1 MGSSNEVLPVF
12 DGSGFA
18 DWKIAVKNA
27 LREKA
32 LWRIVNK
39 EIGEPQQTDKE
50 KELWKCKLEQARG
63 IIGKALS
70 PNLNRRFVDIDNPI
84 ELWETLEK
92 DYKDADIAS
101 MFSIEE
107 KLMNLDP
114 FDFGKMSDY
123 FNEVTFLNAQLK
135 KIGAEYAKK
144 YFQLI
149 ATVQSKLPQPY
160 KVFKESRK
168 RVLQLNPNTPQQT
181 FDQFCKSVLDEE
193 VQLIKEGHIKK
204 NHAYTAKSKFFRNDG
219 KKNWKGN
226 NKF

>member
-12 DGSGFA
+12 DGSSFA

-39 EIGEPQQTDKE
+39 EIGEPQQIDKE

-84 ELWETLEK
+84 ELWENLEK

-114 FDFGKMSDY
+114 FDFEKDY
-123 FNEVTFLNAQLK
+123 FNEVNF
-135 KIGAEYAKK
+135 
-144 YFQLI
+144 
-149 ATVQSKLPQPY
+149 
-160 KVFKESRK
+160 
-168 RVLQLNPNTPQQT
+168 
-181 FDQFCKSVLDEE
+181 
-193 VQLIKEGHIKK
+193 
-204 NHAYTAKSKFFRNDG
+204 
-219 KKNWKGN
+219 
-226 NKF
+226 

>member
-114 FDFGKMSDY
+114 SDFGKMSDY

-144 YFQLI
+144 DFQLI
-149 ATVQSKLPQPY
+149 AMVESKLPQPY

-168 RVLQLNPNTPQQT
+168 RVLQLNPNTPS
-181 FDQFCKSVLDEE
+181 KL
-193 VQLIKEGHIKK
+193 LI
-204 NHAYTAKSKFFRNDG
+204 NFANLF
-219 KKNWKGN
+219 
-226 NKF
+226 

>member
-1 MGSSNEVLPVF
+1 MGSSNEVLPIF

-27 LREKA
+27 LREKD

-39 EIGEPQQTDKE
+39 EIGEPQNDRE

-70 PNLNRRFVDIDNPI
+70 PNLNRRFVDVDNPI
-84 ELWETLEK
+84 ELWENLEN

-101 MFSIEE
+101 MFRIEE
-107 KLMNLDP
+107 KLINLDP
-114 FDFGKMSDY
+114 FDFEKMFDY

-144 YFQLI
+144 DFQLI
-149 ATVQSKLPQPY
+149 AMVESKLAQPY

-204 NHAYTAKSKFFRNDG
+204 NHTYIAKSNFFRNDG
-219 KKNWKGN
+219 KKN
-226 NKF
+226 